1 MTITIGN
8 LELPDGYILRG
19 KMAGI
24 TSARILRYLRKK
36 HIGNPVFANIE
47 NPENNPMLEA
57 IKKVTNPQTVDKI
70 QSMIAEQSDIA
81 IRTETA
87 KKKLE
92 DIEQKQGKTA
102 DDMKTISDL
111 TDEIEKYN
119 IKNIK
124 IQSDSLEILI
134 DSYSE
139 AEEADLELENDKIE
153 VLESIAKAIKIP
165 EDKLFNLDEPK
176 KDELIMGFYKEEK
189 NGMRERDGD
198 SIFNAFFIKT
208 QKPVKEAK

>member
-8 LELPDGYILRG
+8 IELQDGYVLRG

-24 TSARILRYLRKK
+24 TSAKILRYLRKK

-57 IKKVTNPQTVDKI
+57 IKRVTNPETIEKI
-70 QSMIAEQSDIA
+70 QSMISEQSDIS
-81 IRTETA
+81 IRTATA
-87 KKKLE
+87 TKKLKE
-92 DIEQKQGKTA
+92 LESVQGKTA
-102 DDMKTISDL
+102 DDLKAISDL
-111 TDEIEKYN
+111 SDEIEEYN
-119 IKNIK
+119 VRNIK

-134 DSYSE
+134 DSYSQ
-139 AEEADLELENDKIE
+139 AEESDLEMENDKIE
-153 VLESIAKAIKIP
+153 VLESIAAAIKIP

-189 NGMRERDGD
+189 NGMREKDGD
-198 SIFNAFFIKT
+198 SIFNAFFTKT
-208 QKPVKEAK
+208 QKPANEAK